1 MKTITEAQY
10 DELCDACD
18 ALLKQKLSY
27 ERMANAW
34 LHVIREHPIF
44 LNGYSALFNKGELLF
59 YSHLFRQLLWHIA
72 VGSYKFLHAIY
83 RNYFLQDRLIK
94 VQKPFED
101 VFISHFLNET
111 FIDHKRDFYFFDLP
125 KKIAQKKS
133 SSLQLYINFTDLS
146 TTTIQ
151 QKWKEKPI
159 SSKALPK
166 YLSFFQEIK
175 IRWFM
180 VRESLTILNTKTSS
194 KFEKRVKY
202 QAAVASLSSSS
213 HSNYRLAI
221 LVQRYVKMNN
231 VKRIFTTY
239 EGHPWEKLI
248 YAFARKVNPRIKCI
262 GYQHAL
268 VFRKQHAIRRKLT
281 MNFEPDYI
289 LCSGEHGLK
298 QFEEINYLP
307 SNRLLLF
314 GTNRTF
320 SIKPSRL
327 AIEAKRRNVFL
338 MLSEGDLVE
347 CIPLVKFVLHLAK
360 EYPKNHF
367 IIRFHPI
374 TRVTDVLRECPELS
388 APPKNIELSSVSF
401 EEDLERAHFAIYRG
415 STTIIKAVEYGLFPL
430 YFSRPNEIMIDP
442 LHGIHEE
449 KISVSSPSDIALLEK
464 ITHKMLIEKQ
474 HSLIKHVQQ
483 FFSPINY
490 NEALKI
496 KHL

>member
-281 MNFEPDYI
+281 MNFKSDYI
-289 LCSGEHGLK
+289 LCSGEHGL
-298 QFEEINYLP
+298 
-307 SNRLLLF
+307 
-314 GTNRTF
+314 
-320 SIKPSRL
+320 
-327 AIEAKRRNVFL
+327 
-338 MLSEGDLVE
+338 
-347 CIPLVKFVLHLAK
+347 
-360 EYPKNHF
+360 
-367 IIRFHPI
+367 
-374 TRVTDVLRECPELS
+374 
-388 APPKNIELSSVSF
+388 
-401 EEDLERAHFAIYRG
+401 
-415 STTIIKAVEYGLFPL
+415 
-430 YFSRPNEIMIDP
+430 
-442 LHGIHEE
+442 
-449 KISVSSPSDIALLEK
+449 
-464 ITHKMLIEKQ
+464 
-474 HSLIKHVQQ
+474 
-483 FFSPINY
+483 
-490 NEALKI
+490 
-496 KHL
+496 